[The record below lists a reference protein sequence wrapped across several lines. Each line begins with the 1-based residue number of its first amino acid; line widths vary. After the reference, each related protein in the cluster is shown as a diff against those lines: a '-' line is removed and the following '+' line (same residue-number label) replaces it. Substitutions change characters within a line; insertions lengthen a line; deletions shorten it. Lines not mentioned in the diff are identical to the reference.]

1 MSLATLT
8 AKLSR
13 GEPVVLDGGMGT
25 EIKRRGIA
33 AGSSELSVAAMV
45 DSPHAIREIH
55 EDFIRAGAEVIITNT
70 YICNSGKLA
79 RIGWDQS
86 GMVRINEMAAKAA
99 LEARAAFPEQ
109 DVVVAGSLGPLSESY
124 NPDAVHP
131 YEKCLADY
139 RDQARALAGAGV
151 DVILV
156 ETCTKIHEAVAGV
169 TAAVESGVPAWAG
182 FVVDRQG
189 RVKSGE
195 SILDAQAA
203 VREAGASVMFANC
216 SQVPEVTAALKRLSG
231 NEELPLGAY
240 AQGAV
245 YEGRGW
251 DFEESMSPEQY
262 LAHVSEWT
270 RLGARAIGGCCG
282 TTPDH
287 IKALA
292 AALPGIAEQSPTS
305 R

>member
-1 MSLATLT
+1 MSLSTLSS
-8 AKLSR
+8 KLSSD
-13 GEPVVLDGGMGT
+13 EPVILDGGMGT

-33 AGSSELSVAAMV
+33 SGSSELSVAAMV
-45 DSPHAIREIH
+45 DSPDAIRQVH
-55 EDFIRAGAEVIITNT
+55 EDFIQAGAEVIITNT
-70 YICNSGKLA
+70 YICNTGKLA
-79 RIGWDQS
+79 RIGWDES

-99 LEARAAFPEQ
+99 LDARSAFP
-109 DVVVAGSLGPLSESY
+109 DRDIAIAGSLGPLSQSY

-139 RDQARALAGAGV
+139 REQARVLAGAGV

-169 TAAVESGVPAWAG
+169 TAAIELGMPAWAG
-182 FVVDRQG
+182 FVVDEQG

-203 VREAGASVMFANC
+203 VKEAGASVMFANC
-216 SQVPEVTAALKRLSG
+216 SQIPEITAAFKVLSG
-231 NEELPLGAY
+231 NEQMPLGAY

-245 YEGRGW
+245 YEGTGW

-262 LAHVSEWT
+262 LAHAEGWA

-287 IKALA
+287 IRALSSALPSLA
-292 AALPGIAEQSPTS
+292 A
-305 R
+305 

>member
-1 MSLATLT
+1 MSVATLA

-13 GEPVVLDGGMGT
+13 GECVILDGGMGT

-45 DSPHAIREIH
+45 DSPEAIREIH

-70 YICNSGKLA
+70 YICNSGKLG
-79 RIGWDQS
+79 RIGWDES

-99 LEARAAFPEQ
+99 LEARANFPER
-109 DVVVAGSLGPLSESY
+109 DVAVAGSLGPLSQSY

-139 RDQARALAGAGV
+139 RDQARVLAGAGV

-169 TAAVESGVPAWAG
+169 TAAIELRMPAWAG
-182 FVVDRQG
+182 FVVDEQG

-195 SILDAQAA
+195 SILDAQVA
-203 VREAGASVMFANC
+203 VKEAGASVMFINC
-216 SQVPEVTAALKRLSG
+216 CQVHEVTAAFEQLHG
-231 NEELPLGAY
+231 NEKMPLGAY

-245 YEGRGW
+245 YEGSGW
-251 DFEESMSPEQY
+251 DFEESMSLEQY
-262 LAHVSEWT
+262 LEHAKEWA

-282 TTPDH
+282 TSPEH
-287 IKALA
+287 IEALA
-292 AALPGIAEQSPTS
+292 SAGSSLLK
-305 R
+305 

>member
-13 GEPVVLDGGMGT
+13 GEPVILDGGMGT

-45 DSPHAIREIH
+45 DSPEAIREIH

-79 RIGWDQS
+79 RIGWDRS
-86 GMVRINEMAAKAA
+86 GMVRINEIAAKAA
-99 LEARAAFPEQ
+99 LDARAAAPDRE
-109 DVVVAGSLGPLSESY
+109 VVVAGSMGPLSQSY
-124 NPDAVHP
+124 TPEAVHP

-139 RDQARALAGAGV
+139 REQARVLADAGV

-169 TAAVESGVPAWAG
+169 TAAVEAGKPAWAG
-182 FVVDRQG
+182 FVVDEQG

-195 SILDAQAA
+195 SILDAQTA

-216 SQVPEVTAALKRLSG
+216 SQVPEVTAALKQLSG
-231 NEELPLGAY
+231 NDEMPLGAY
-240 AQGAV
+240 AQGAI

-251 DFEESMSPEQY
+251 DFQESMSPEQY
-262 LAHVSEWT
+262 LGHAREWA

-292 AALPGIAEQSPTS
+292 EALPSIAE
-305 R
+305 